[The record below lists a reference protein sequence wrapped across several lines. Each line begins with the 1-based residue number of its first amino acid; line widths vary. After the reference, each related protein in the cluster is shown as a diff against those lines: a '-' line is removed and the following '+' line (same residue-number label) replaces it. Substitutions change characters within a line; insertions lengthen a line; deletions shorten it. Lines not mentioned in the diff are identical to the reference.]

1 MIRNSDSELH
11 AEHENKN
18 RTIRQVSNYGGYRLR
33 QLGKAE
39 QVMHRPLSAARSYE
53 LVTGRYAGILYGLMA
68 GSLWER
74 DELSF

>member
-1 MIRNSDSELH
+1 
-11 AEHENKN
+11 
-18 RTIRQVSNYGGYRLR
+18 
-33 QLGKAE
+33 
-39 QVMHRPLSAARSYE
+39 MHRPLSAARSYE